1 MNFSICLI
9 AKNESKTLPRLLES
23 LDEFRSRGG
32 QILVLDTGSTDNTIQ
47 VAEMHG
53 CTVHSVG
60 DKFRREI
67 TSKLAE
73 QINRQFVVNGEK
85 NIVEAGDTLFDY
97 AAARNYI
104 AEFSPTDM
112 IAMPDCDEFYTQFDI
127 DKIQDAINAGFEQ
140 FEYNFVFSRDVFG
153 AEAIKFTH
161 CKFYN
166 RTKLKWVGII
176 HEVLSGVA
184 QKTVLDESVIKL
196 EHAQNTET
204 DRSGYLKGLALDC
217 FLNPKNDRNSHYF
230 GRELL
235 GTGRPESA
243 IKELNRHILMNGW
256 LTERAQSH
264 IFIGD
269 ARLQLG
275 DSLGAIESYIR
286 AFNIDSSRR
295 EPLIKIAEY
304 YYRRENHQAA
314 ASFAEAALAIGPS
327 DFYANNQAHYTYYPH
342 EILYWAYWYLGKK
355 EESKKHFELALSYRP
370 TYEKYLEAKKFY
382 DME

>member
-23 LDEFRSRGG
+23 LSEFRSRGG
-32 QILVLDTGSTDNTIQ
+32 QVLVLDTGSTDNTIE
-47 VAEMHG
+47 VAEKHG
-53 CTVHSVG
+53 CVVHAVG
-60 DKFRREI
+60 DKFRRVI
-67 TSKLAE
+67 TSKLAK
-73 QINRQFVVNGEK
+73 QINRQFVVNGEP
-85 NIVEAGDTLFDY
+85 NVVEAGDTLFDY
-97 AAARNYI
+97 SRARNYI

-127 DKIQDAINAGFEQ
+127 DKIEAAISSGGEQ
-140 FEYNFVFSRDVFG
+140 LEYNFVFSRDEFG

-184 QKTVLDESVIKL
+184 QKIALDESVIKL
-196 EHAQNTET
+196 EHSQNTET

-217 FLNPKNDRNSHYF
+217 FLNPSNDRNSHYF

-243 IKELNRHILMNGW
+243 IKELNRHIRMNGW
-256 LTERAQSH
+256 ITERAQSH

-269 ARLQLG
+269 ARSKLG
-275 DSLGAIESYIR
+275 DSVGAIECYMR
-286 AFNIDSSRR
+286 AFNIDSTRR
-295 EPLIKIAEY
+295 EALIKIAEH
-304 YYRRENHQAA
+304 YYRRGNHQGA

-342 EILYWAYWYLGKK
+342 EILYWAYWWLGNK
-355 EESKKHFELALSYRP
+355 EKSKKHFELALNYRP
-370 TYEKYLEAKKFY
+370 DSKKYLEDKQFY